1 MTTWLLQ
8 WPERNS
14 ILRQFRGIFKKKI
27 DIMKKI
33 VLFILLML
41 PVAVFGQ
48 EKKDSIP
55 NSEWSAVFEKMKE
68 WPHAFQ
74 TLIMKS
80 MISNVDI
87 ENREVRYTLSNGDIV
102 IGKLADDE
110 SMAYFWKEVVLDNQ
124 VKEICNIPF
133 GCTLMEAKDV
143 LRKKFGDALYVTD
156 DVIMYENKSYAGNRF
171 DTLIFMFQSDGRRN
185 YFNQAAFCIY
195 VSDKEEAIA
204 TKNRLH
210 KRLSKRYPS
219 MIGEDLDVSMGGL
232 QPVPNSHL
240 VNEVVVGCT
249 TSELGYG
256 FEIKIIEN
264 DDYRHPYFVRIMY
277 GPYEYVKEDF

>member
-1 MTTWLLQ
+1 M
-8 WPERNS
+8 
-14 ILRQFRGIFKKKI
+14 
-27 DIMKKI
+27 
-33 VLFILLML
+33 LML
-41 PVAVFGQ
+41 PVSVLGQ
-48 EKKDSIP
+48 EKEDSIP

-74 TLIMKS
+74 TLIMKI

-87 ENREVRYTLSNGDIV
+87 ENREVCYTLSNGDIV
-102 IGKLADDE
+102 IGKVDDDE
-110 SMAYFWKEVVLDNQ
+110 SLADFWKEVVLDNQ
-124 VKEICNIPF
+124 VKEICNISF
-133 GCTLMEAKDV
+133 GSSLQNTKDI
-143 LRKKFGDALYVTD
+143 LQRKFGESRYTTD
-156 DVIMYENKSYAGNRF
+156 DIIMYENKSYAGNRF
-171 DTLIFMFQSDGRRN
+171 DTLLFMFQSDGRRN

-195 VSDKEEAIA
+195 ASDKEEAKAI
-204 TKNRLH
+204 KNRLH
-210 KRLSKRYPS
+210 KRLSKRYPF
-219 MIGEDLDVSMGGL
+219 MIGEDSEMSMGGL

-240 VNEVVVGCT
+240 VNEAVVGCT

>member
-1 MTTWLLQ
+1 
-8 WPERNS
+8 
-14 ILRQFRGIFKKKI
+14 
-27 DIMKKI
+27 MKKI

-55 NSEWSAVFEKMKE
+55 NSEWPAVFEKMKE

-87 ENREVRYTLSNGDIV
+87 ENREVRYTLSNGDII

-210 KRLSKRYPS
+210 KRLSKRYPF

-256 FEIKIIEN
+256 FEIKIVEN
-264 DDYRHPYFVRIMY
+264 DDYKHPYLVRIMY
-277 GPYEYVKEDF
+277 GPYEYVKEEF